1 MVHRGVWKGGHA
13 PSEIRMLI
21 FSLNRYR
28 ICYIQSN
35 FQHVFF
41 WGGVGSSNFASDP
54 IILSGVPPQQIPGY
68 APELV
73 HRNFTSYCGGSRQE
87 QLTMI

>member
-1 MVHRGVWKGGHA
+1 MEGGTCPLRNSHA
-13 PSEIRMLI
+13 DF
-21 FSLNRYR
+21 FSKQVQNLLHS
-28 ICYIQSN
+28 IEFSAC
-35 FQHVFF
+35 FF
-41 WGGVGSSNFASDP
+41 FGGGVGSSNFASDP